1 MSDLALGSVVV
12 LLSALGLSLL
22 FGTFLIFKIVFGAYL
37 IGLFLLGLGVIF
49 EELFWYL

>member
-1 MSDLALGSVVV
+1 MRDLVLGSALI
-12 LLSALGLSLL
+12 LLSALGLSLV
-22 FGTFLIFKIVFGAYL
+22 FNTFLIFKVVCGAYL